1 MFSKPLILTA
11 CTLFRLAGA
20 NKMIE
25 LDARVEQKLSK
36 IENLK
41 EDYQPL
47 FAQYSD
53 D

>member
-11 CTLFRLAGA
+11 SALFSLAGA
-20 NKMIE
+20 NKMME
-25 LDARVEQKLSK
+25 LDARVTQKLSK

-47 FAQYSD
+47 FAQYSGE
-53 D
+53 